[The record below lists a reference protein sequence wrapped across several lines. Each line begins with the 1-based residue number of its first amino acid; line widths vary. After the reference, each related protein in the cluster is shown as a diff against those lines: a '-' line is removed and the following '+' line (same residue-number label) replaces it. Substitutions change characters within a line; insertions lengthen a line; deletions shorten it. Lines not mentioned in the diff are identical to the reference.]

1 MIWNTKAKVL
11 ICGDFNARTAEEPDF
26 LRMAE
31 LQPYLPTALDED
43 ELPDYIR
50 QRRNKDLLAPGS
62 QTWGPELL
70 GFCQQADLLILNG
83 RTPGD
88 EYGQFTF
95 QNAKGC
101 CSTIDYFVASA
112 QCFSAVK
119 SLHVLDE
126 AARCRSDHN
135 PLLLHIAYKAPC
147 DTHTHTTS
155 AASDAR
161 IRYDAQK
168 HIKRVLQLSCSNISF
183 HSFSKSLMLMS
194 CVTGLKHA

>member
-126 AARCRSDHN
+126 AARYRSDHN

-147 DTHTHTTS
+147 DTHTHTSS